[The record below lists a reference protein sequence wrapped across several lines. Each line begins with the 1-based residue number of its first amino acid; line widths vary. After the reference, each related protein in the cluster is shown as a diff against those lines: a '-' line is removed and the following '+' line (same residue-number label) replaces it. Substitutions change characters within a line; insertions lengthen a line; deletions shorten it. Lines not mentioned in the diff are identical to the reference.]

1 MLNECNVACWV
12 FFLSLVCVGVHGS
25 SYGWQAIEFIISL
38 FQMYWK
44 YYTTKASR
52 RIAGVCWE
60 RVSQCG
66 NNVKQKNHQFKPD
79 FFLMEPALYDV
90 NGNSMKF
97 IEILKYLMQF
107 EIIKFNSLTR
117 SSTIKYTLFTHSHSH
132 RDYVHFDES
141 KHMYKCPL
149 VVFRF
154 LFLDQL

>member
-66 NNVKQKNHQFKPD
+66 NKVKQKNHQFKPD

-107 EIIKFNSLTR
+107 EIIKFNSRPAFSHDLLQSNTHCSLTHIHIEITCT
-117 SSTIKYTLFTHSHSH
+117 SMSQNTCTNAHLLCF
-132 RDYVHFDES
+132 DYYF
-141 KHMYKCPL
+141 
-149 VVFRF
+149 
-154 LFLDQL
+154 